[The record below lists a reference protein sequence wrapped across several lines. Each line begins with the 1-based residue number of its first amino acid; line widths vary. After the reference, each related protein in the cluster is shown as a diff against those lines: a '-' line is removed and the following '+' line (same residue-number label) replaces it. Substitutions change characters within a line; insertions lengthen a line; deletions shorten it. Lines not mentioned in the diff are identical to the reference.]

1 MKPILL
7 EIVARAVT
15 TFEQCRSCSVVFG
28 EAGLKGAYRQK
39 EFEEYP
45 QDVKEEFTHLLEWIR
60 ELTRLYKHRLVI
72 RLIDAQ
78 SFLGMYKSLR
88 HRIREYPAF
97 VVQKREA
104 LSGWDKTRLEALLD
118 KYIKAFVG
126 SRR

>member
-28 EAGLKGAYRQK
+28 EAGLKTASRQK

-45 QDVKEEFTHLLEWIR
+45 QDVREEFTHLLEWIR
-60 ELTRLYKHRLVI
+60 ELTRLYRHRLVI